1 MVGGDVKGNGP
12 KTVGCTGSADEN
24 CILFDDL
31 DIVFGEE
38 CNAVIIAE
46 LSQGYKSTGLKIVEN
61 EGRLCLGAE
70 TRGQWEETAEGGGH
84 DSTAGGKDL
93 GTIRNRSRMEKMDS
107 VGTCD
112 EGTSGTGIK
121 NNMMRGGWAVYY

>member
-12 KTVGCTGSADEN
+12 KTVGCTGTRDEDGFV
-24 CILFDDL
+24 FDDSDVVL
-31 DIVFGEE
+31 GEE
-38 CNAVIIAE
+38 CNAVIVAE

-70 TRGQWEETAEGGGH
+70 TRGQWEDTAEGGGH

-107 VGTCD
+107 VGTGD

-121 NNMMRGGWAVYY
+121 NNMRGGWAIYY